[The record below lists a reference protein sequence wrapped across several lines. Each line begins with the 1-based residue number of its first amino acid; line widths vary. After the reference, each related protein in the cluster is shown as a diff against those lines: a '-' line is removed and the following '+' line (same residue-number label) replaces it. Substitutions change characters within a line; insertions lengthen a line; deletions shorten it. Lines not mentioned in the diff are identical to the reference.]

1 MNVEN
6 LDEEVLRLI
15 SDKNLNY
22 LVGSVVYTL
31 ATEPASIKNLKF
43 CQEMLDRE
51 IERIHRA
58 ITNY

>member
-1 MNVEN
+1 MRN

-15 SDKNLNY
+15 ADKNLNH
-22 LVGSVVYTL
+22 LVGSVVHTL
-31 ATEPASIKNLKF
+31 MTESASIETLKL

-51 IERIHRA
+51 IERIRRV

>member
-1 MNVEN
+1 MNEKM

-22 LVGSVVYTL
+22 LVGSVVHTL
-31 ATEPASIKNLKF
+31 ATEPTSIKNLKL
-43 CQEMLDRE
+43 CQELLDRE

>member
-22 LVGSVVYTL
+22 FVSAVVYTL
-31 ATEPASIKNLKF
+31 LTKQTSIKNLEI
-43 CQEMLDRE
+43 CQDMLNRE
-51 IERIHRA
+51 TERINRV

>member
-1 MNVEN
+1 MNVQN
-6 LDEEVLRLI
+6 LDEEVVRLI

-31 ATEPASIKNLKF
+31 ATEPASIKNLKL

>member
-1 MNVEN
+1 MNAQN
-6 LDEEVLRLI
+6 LDEEVVRLI
-15 SDKNLNY
+15 SDKNLNH
-22 LVGSVVYTL
+22 LVGMVVYTL
-31 ATEPASIKNLKF
+31 AAEPTSIGNLKF

>member
-1 MNVEN
+1 MNTQN
-6 LDEEVLRLI
+6 LDEEVVRLI
-15 SDKNLNY
+15 SDKNLNH
-22 LVGSVVYTL
+22 LVGMVVYTL
-31 ATEPASIKNLKF
+31 AAEPTSIKNLKF